1 MIPLRR
7 SRRFHEHR
15 YSAYAGV
22 SPLPADG
29 EALRRT
35 VAQEADRAVL
45 RLLQDAADRSAAA
58 EKRLRAAMK
67 AGLFASVKPAKLRD
81 ALAEASTTGD
91 PHALRAVIAEAG
103 VKLQRA
109 ESKEAAKGR
118 LSPARQRSS
127 PARQRS
133 SASDEASSPS

>member
-1 MIPLRR
+1 M
-7 SRRFHEHR
+7 
-15 YSAYAGV
+15 

-81 ALAEASTTGD
+81 ALADASTAGD

-109 ESKEAAKGR
+109 ESKEARGR

>member
-1 MIPLRR
+1 M
-7 SRRFHEHR
+7 
-15 YSAYAGV
+15 
-22 SPLPADG
+22 
-29 EALRRT
+29 
-35 VAQEADRAVL
+35 L

-67 AGLFASVKPAKLRD
+67 AGAAASVKPAKLRD
-81 ALAEASTTGD
+81 ALADASTAGD

-109 ESKEAAKGR
+109 ESKEPARGR
-118 LSPARQRSS
+118 MSPARQRSS

>member
-1 MIPLRR
+1 M
-7 SRRFHEHR
+7 
-15 YSAYAGV
+15 

-81 ALAEASTTGD
+81 ALADASTAGD

-109 ESKEAAKGR
+109 ESKEAGARGR
-118 LSPARQRSS
+118 MSPARQRSS

>member
-1 MIPLRR
+1 
-7 SRRFHEHR
+7 
-15 YSAYAGV
+15 
-22 SPLPADG
+22 
-29 EALRRT
+29 
-35 VAQEADRAVL
+35 
-45 RLLQDAADRSAAA
+45 
-58 EKRLRAAMK
+58 MK

-81 ALAEASTTGD
+81 ALAEASTAGD

-109 ESKEAAKGR
+109 ESKSKEAARGR
-118 LSPARQRSS
+118 MSPARQRSS

>member
-1 MIPLRR
+1 MGR
-7 SRRFHEHR
+7 
-15 YSAYAGV
+15 
-22 SPLPADG
+22 

-81 ALAEASTTGD
+81 AAEARRLPQAHEAERG
-91 PHALRAVIAEAG
+91 LVRRAPTLDDERG
-103 VKLQRA
+103 RA
-109 ESKEAAKGR
+109 E
-118 LSPARQRSS
+118 Q
-127 PARQRS
+127 
-133 SASDEASSPS
+133 